1 MKTNEL
7 FEIVE
12 DRGCSIQYVRFS
24 GTWEECQKW
33 LEENTILS
41 EIGTHIPVEVD
52 DFNKNWDYSI
62 KDTEGYFY
70 R

>member
-1 MKTNEL
+1 MKTNE
-7 FEIVE
+7 FEVIE
-12 DRGCSIQYVRFS
+12 DRGCGIQYAMFS

-33 LEENTILS
+33 LKENTRTS
-41 EIGTHIPVEVD
+41 GIGRHVPVEVD
-52 DFNKNWDYSI
+52 DFNKNWDYAI